1 MTETAFAA
9 VLTEPR
15 KFDYRE
21 YPIPDIGPE
30 EGLLRVEAAGLCGT
44 DYEQFAG
51 HLDGTKWD
59 TRPIIPG
66 HEIMGHV
73 DRLGREAARE
83 WGVKEGDR
91 VTVDSSIPCGRCF
104 QCNAGRAV
112 LCKSGLGYG
121 IRKGCA
127 EPPYLWGGYAT
138 HMYLHPRARLHPIP
152 DDIPTNVM
160 SLFNPLSNAVRWMLE
175 KPNMK
180 VGDKVVI
187 CGPGQRGLLA
197 VFAARMAGAGQII
210 ITGTD
215 EDAHRLSLAA
225 ELGAD
230 ATINVDQEDP
240 VERVRDLTGGERA
253 DIVLDVSAFS
263 IEPLIQALDIVRPG
277 GTIVVAGLKNQ
288 KPLEG
293 FVSDR
298 LILDE
303 ISMVGVLSSG
313 WISVE
318 TAIDM
323 LRRDWKELQVL
334 CTHGYPVGEAEKA
347 VRVLGR
353 EITDGPEAVHIH
365 LEATESP

>member
-1 MTETAFAA
+1 

-15 KFDYRE
+15 TFEYRE
-21 YPIPDIGPE
+21 YPLPDIGPE

-44 DYEQFAG
+44 DYEQFSG
-51 HLDGTKWD
+51 HLDGTKWA

-66 HEIMGHV
+66 HEIMGWV
-73 DRLGREAARE
+73 DRLGRDAARE

-104 QCNAGRAV
+104 QCIAGQAV

-127 EPPYLWGGYAT
+127 DAPYLWGGYAT
-138 HMYLHPRARLHPIP
+138 HMYLHPQARLHPIP
-152 DDIPTNVM
+152 DNVPTNVM

-187 CGPGQRGLLA
+187 TGPGQRGLLA
-197 VFAARMAGAGQII
+197 VFAARMAGAGQVI
-210 ITGTD
+210 ITGKAED
-215 EDAHRLSLAA
+215 EYRLSLAA
-225 ELGAD
+225 QLGAD
-230 ATINVDQEDP
+230 ATINVDEEDP

-263 IEPLIQALDIVRPG
+263 TEPLIQALDMVRPG

-313 WISVE
+313 WVSVE
-318 TAIDM
+318 TSIAMI
-323 LRRDWKELQVL
+323 RRNWKELEVL
-334 CTHGYPVGEAEKA
+334 CTHGYPVSEAEKA

-365 LEATESP
+365 LEAQEGI

>member
-1 MTETAFAA
+1 MTEKAFAA

-180 VGDKVVI
+180 VGDKVPPPRPRGRRTPSASWGSSRGVESLGFSVI
-187 CGPGQRGLLA
+187 LGALPCSSSEVTLKGKDDLLGQVRNQLGAGGLL
-197 VFAARMAGAGQII
+197 VFPQGHSVFRNVA
-210 ITGTD
+210 D
-215 EDAHRLSLAA
+215 LAFYDYIPRA
-225 ELGAD
+225 
-230 ATINVDQEDP
+230 P
-240 VERVRDLTGGERA
+240 VPEPD
-253 DIVLDVSAFS
+253 VL
-263 IEPLIQALDIVRPG
+263 PP
-277 GTIVVAGLKNQ
+277 
-288 KPLEG
+288 
-293 FVSDR
+293 
-298 LILDE
+298 
-303 ISMVGVLSSG
+303 
-313 WISVE
+313 
-318 TAIDM
+318 
-323 LRRDWKELQVL
+323 
-334 CTHGYPVGEAEKA
+334 
-347 VRVLGR
+347 
-353 EITDGPEAVHIH
+353 
-365 LEATESP
+365 